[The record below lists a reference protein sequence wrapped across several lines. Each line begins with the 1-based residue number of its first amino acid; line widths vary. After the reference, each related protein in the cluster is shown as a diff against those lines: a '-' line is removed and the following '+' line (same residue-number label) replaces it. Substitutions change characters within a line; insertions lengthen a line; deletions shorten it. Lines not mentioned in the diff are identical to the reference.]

1 MSEPA
6 SNAPPSVFISYSHD
20 SPAHKKWVGE
30 LASKLVENGV
40 DVTLDQWGLVL
51 GDDVAKFMEKG
62 VSEAD
67 HVLMICT
74 EAYVRKADDGT
85 GGVGYEAMI
94 VTGELVK
101 NLGTAKFIPIIRQ
114 TGSESVVPKSV
125 GTRYYANL
133 SEGQNFDEEY
143 DKLLRAIHKAPALKK
158 PPIGKNPF
166 TEEQPK
172 EPIYMIGPVMPF
184 PSTSA
189 EQVLADPRN
198 AYQAALEI
206 ARKGD
211 LLTWRRLVRQV
222 REFTPP
228 RLAEWRKEHE
238 RLQTMKQ
245 EDLTPMVLK
254 AASAYAPLMS
264 IALAGVESGNEKFTN
279 QVAIV
284 DDLSTPKEWI
294 GCGLTV
300 VLDVHDAIVFTYQAL
315 HGAVCLETGQLPLA
329 IQLARTHAHRRHE
342 TKGVVLYQDPRL
354 VGWPE
359 SLGGDSFPAWKFLT
373 TLPTHWPWLLDIFGT
388 AEDFHSALSAYYMA
402 LSILELA
409 DLLAAD
415 REKMLNEPQLRLDV
429 PLNCHSF
436 SSDVLRKAYRHLLR
450 NPDDLR
456 GVWRELGVEDARM
469 ASAWPKWIQHSN
481 NWLNRAHAYGYR
493 GQLVYAGLFDEPPFR
508 PKKVSMGAIVG

>member
-6 SNAPPSVFISYSHD
+6 SNSPPSVFISYSHD
-20 SPAHKKWVGE
+20 SPVHKKWVGE
-30 LASKLVENGV
+30 LASKLVTNGV
-40 DVTLDQWGLVL
+40 DVRLDQWDLAL
-51 GDDVAKFMEKG
+51 GDDLVKFMEKG
-62 VSEAD
+62 VSDAG

-114 TGSESVVPKSV
+114 TSSESVVPKSV

-133 SEGQNFDEEY
+133 SEGQNFADEY

-166 TEEQPK
+166 TEEQPD
-172 EPIYMIGPVMPF
+172 EPVYMIGPVVPF
-184 PSTSA
+184 ISNSA
-189 EQVLADPRN
+189 EQILAEPRQ
-198 AYQAALEI
+198 AYQTASEI

-211 LLTWRRLVRQV
+211 LFAWRRLVRQV

-228 RLAEWRKEHE
+228 RLADWRKEYE
-238 RLQTMKQ
+238 RLQTMKP
-245 EDLTPMVLK
+245 EELTPMVLK

-264 IALAGVESGNEKFTN
+264 VALAGVESGNPKFTN
-279 QVAIV
+279 QAAIL
-284 DDLSTPKEWI
+284 DELSTPKEWI

-300 VLDVHDAIVFTYQAL
+300 VLDVHDAIVFIYQAL
-315 HGAVCLETGQLPLA
+315 HGAVCLETGQLPIA
-329 IQLARTHAHRRHE
+329 IQLARSHVHRRHVA
-342 TKGVVLYQDPRL
+342 KGEVLYQAPRL

-359 SLGGDSFPAWKFLT
+359 SLGSDSFIAWKFLT
-373 TLPTHWPWLLDIFGT
+373 NLPTHWSWLHDIFGT
-388 AEDFHSALSAYYMA
+388 PEDFQSALSAYYMA

-415 REKMLNEPQLRLDV
+415 RENMLNEREIHLDV

-436 SSDVLRKAYRHLLR
+436 PREVLRKAYRHLLQ
-450 NPDDLR
+450 NPDDLK
-456 GVWRELGVEDARM
+456 GVWREIGVEDARI
-469 ASAWPKWIQHSN
+469 AGAWPKWIVHGD
-481 NWLNRAHAYGYR
+481 NWLNQSHRFGYR
-493 GQLVYAGLFDEPPFR
+493 GQQAYAGLFEEAPFR
-508 PKKVSMGAIVG
+508 PKKPNLIAQVG